1 MSTLS
6 EIANSLIKQRNV
18 NNNNI
23 TAQLGENTENGSTS
37 VEDKPGSVES
47 DQSVLIIDEDFPAS
61 SSSAS
66 SEANKDHQVRILL

>member
-23 TAQLGENTENGSTS
+23 TSHNGENTDNGTS

-66 SEANKDHQVRILL
+66 PEANKDHHV